1 MTNID
6 LKDAQLTLPKLIHK
20 AWKGERVVIT
30 SEDGAHV
37 LMVPLPKKEV
47 ARPKVARPKFGSAR
61 GLIKIGDDFDDP

>member
-6 LKDAQLTLPKLIHK
+6 LKDAQLILPKLIHK

-47 ARPKVARPKFGSAR
+47 ARPKFGSAR
-61 GLIKIGDDFDDP
+61 GLIKIGDDFDDL